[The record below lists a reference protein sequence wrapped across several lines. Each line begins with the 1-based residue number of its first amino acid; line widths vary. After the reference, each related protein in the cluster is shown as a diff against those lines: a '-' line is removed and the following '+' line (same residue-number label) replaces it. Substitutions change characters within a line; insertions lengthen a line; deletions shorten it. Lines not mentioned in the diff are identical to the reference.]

1 MLAAERALGLD
12 PQRAIAHL
20 DRALELSV
28 DERDRLEL
36 VVRRADAAIQA
47 GRVQE
52 AVAALDEVL
61 PALRAGSD
69 AVLTAR
75 ALIQLSLASRY
86 IGKEELLVPLA
97 EEAVAL
103 LEPSDPSRPLFD
115 ALTELAGTLT
125 VVERNED
132 AMVVANRALALADE
146 LGVEP
151 PGRLLGFRGTQRVF
165 LGDRGGFEDMDEAY
179 ERLVASGASRFATVV
194 RFNRVRAFWH
204 LDGPRTL
211 DDFVDAREFA
221 LSRGQELYARYSLGA
236 IAFSLVD
243 QGRYVE
249 VTKLVEHHLPEV
261 EAAGDSFV
269 AESLRS
275 WLGATYAA
283 QGDLDAAEL
292 ELLAVFETAT
302 GEERRGHA
310 LVFASHVARM
320 RGKPAH
326 AAELLV
332 EHFETHNVTKHPPSF
347 GNMPLLAR
355 TAAAVGETQRTAE
368 YVSQIYPGLGFTYVD
383 TLANAARAVL
393 AHADGDHRLAVKLAS
408 SVVEPL
414 AEAMAFPER
423 GHALLLLGQAKLA
436 LGDPSGLDDVRS
448 ARDVF
453 AELGMR
459 PALAEAEALLEGEV
473 AAEA

>member
-1 MLAAERALGLD
+1 MHELERREFVRPSRTSAVEGEREIAFWHALVRDVAYGQIPRPQRAQKHLAAADWIEERTGGRVEDVADLIAHHLAEAVVLYDAVGEQARADALRPRVRRALVLAAERALGLD

-61 PALRAGSD
+61 PDLRAGSD

-146 LGVEP
+146 LGAEP

-243 QGRYVE
+243 QGTV
-249 VTKLVEHHLPEV
+249 
-261 EAAGDSFV
+261 
-269 AESLRS
+269 
-275 WLGATYAA
+275 
-283 QGDLDAAEL
+283 
-292 ELLAVFETAT
+292 
-302 GEERRGHA
+302 RRGHQTRR
-310 LVFASHVARM
+310 AS
-320 RGKPAH
+320 
-326 AAELLV
+326 
-332 EHFETHNVTKHPPSF
+332 
-347 GNMPLLAR
+347 
-355 TAAAVGETQRTAE
+355 
-368 YVSQIYPGLGFTYVD
+368 
-383 TLANAARAVL
+383 
-393 AHADGDHRLAVKLAS
+393 
-408 SVVEPL
+408 
-414 AEAMAFPER
+414 
-423 GHALLLLGQAKLA
+423 
-436 LGDPSGLDDVRS
+436 PSGGRG
-448 ARDVF
+448 R
-453 AELGMR
+453 R
-459 PALAEAEALLEGEV
+459 
-473 AAEA
+473 